1 MLEIIVIPRS
11 KIKNK
16 FLKVRS
22 ILQKQI
28 CKCNFLSHPV
38 MKLFCMTKCNSLC
51 YTRNQI
57 IEDSSICMG
66 AVSSLRKRIKE
77 RVYAN
82 MTHAAL
88 RRKLKARGK
97 AENQDLEYILMLR
110 IFTEVFVS

>member
-1 MLEIIVIPRS
+1 
-11 KIKNK
+11 
-16 FLKVRS
+16 
-22 ILQKQI
+22 
-28 CKCNFLSHPV
+28 
-38 MKLFCMTKCNSLC
+38 
-51 YTRNQI
+51 
-57 IEDSSICMG
+57 MG

-88 RRKLKARGK
+88 RRKLKAREK